1 MGGSSKGY
9 ILSRS
14 NDQMSNT
21 SITYW
26 VSGDNATWG
35 QTTTDDNGMKLVL
48 WNFLFQSYF

>member
-1 MGGSSKGY
+1 MGGSSKGS

-14 NDQMSNT
+14 NDQMANT

-35 QTTTDDNGMKLVL
+35 QTTTDDNGGHLSHL
-48 WNFLFQSYF
+48 